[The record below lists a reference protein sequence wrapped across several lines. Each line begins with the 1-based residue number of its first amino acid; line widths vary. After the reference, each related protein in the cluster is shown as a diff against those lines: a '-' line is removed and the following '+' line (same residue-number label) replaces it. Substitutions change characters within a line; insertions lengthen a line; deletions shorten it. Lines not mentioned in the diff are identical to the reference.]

1 MFRQHN
7 GKKNNNNKLMRKR
20 GVQRKDNVFSQE
32 ESKRKHAGPKRLS
45 NVTLQCNIK
54 QPLGNDR

>member
-20 GVQRKDNVFSQE
+20 RVQRKDKVFSQE
-32 ESKRKHAGPKRLS
+32 ESKRKHVGPKRLS
-45 NVTLQCNIK
+45 NVTLN
-54 QPLGNDR
+54 NH